1 MSNFHIIAL
10 FTQMLIQL
18 IGNKHATMLAAGA
31 ANADNKLRLALI
43 DILRHKKIKQLLLK
57 L

>member
-10 FTQMLIQL
+10 FAQMLIQL
-18 IGNKHATMLAAGA
+18 IGNKHATMLATSA